1 GLMVLMSDFH
11 GFEDQLAKH
20 LRMLRFGHRD
30 AMLFQILDHD
40 EILLPFNE
48 ATNFADSETDERI
61 AATPSLVAEEYN
73 QRMARFIESVRSD
86 CLNTQTDY
94 LLADTSQSI
103 ENALSAFLNHRKA

>member
-1 GLMVLMSDFH
+1 MVLMSDFH

-94 LLADTSQSI
+94 LLADTSLSI